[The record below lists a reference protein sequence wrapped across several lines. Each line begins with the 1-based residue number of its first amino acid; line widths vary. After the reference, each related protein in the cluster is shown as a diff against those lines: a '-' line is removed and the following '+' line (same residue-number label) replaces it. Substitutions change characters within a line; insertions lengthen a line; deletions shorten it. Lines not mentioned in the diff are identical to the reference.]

1 MDIGKSL
8 QENLPEGWE
17 FTEKD
22 LALIS
27 MAQATAGTIAR
38 LEAELEDSEIVEL
51 GSRKQ
56 KRVSPLVAELRF
68 QRESLAKIL
77 DRIQLPSDEGTKSA
91 RHQRAAQARWE
102 RHA

>member
-27 MAQATAGTIAR
+27 LAQATAGTIAR
-38 LEAELEDSEIVEL
+38 LELELEDSDIIEL

-77 DRIQLPSDEGTKSA
+77 DRVQLPDEETKSA

>member
-1 MDIGKSL
+1 MEIRKSL
-8 QENLPEGWE
+8 EENLPEGWE

-22 LALIS
+22 LALIGL
-27 MAQATAGTIAR
+27 AQATAGTITR

-77 DRIQLPSDEGTKSA
+77 DRIQLPSDKETKSV
-91 RHQRAAQARWE
+91 RHQKAAEARWGS
-102 RHA
+102 HA